1 MAKKKEAYV
10 PTVGEEIGNAVS
22 HGVMSLLSLAALP
35 FAAVW
40 AYAHD
45 SDGVLASVSVSVF
58 VISIFLMFLAST
70 LYHSMNPQSKHKD
83 VFHILD
89 HIFIYV
95 AIAGS
100 YTPFTLILLDGTW
113 KGPVI
118 CGVVWAAAL
127 LGVTLNA
134 VSVERFEKFSMLL
147 YIAMGWAVVFA
158 VGDVVRALPSAG
170 FWLLLLGGVSYTG
183 GIVFYA
189 WHKKGRVHYMHGVWH
204 LFVLLGSVLHYLCI
218 LLYVLPRAYA

>member
-1 MAKKKEAYV
+1 MPSATERAV
-10 PTVGEEIGNAVS
+10 CWPSGAPGRLWRWPLLWPIGGQCS
-22 HGVMSLLSLAALP
+22 SALYTG
-35 FAAVW
+35 FHW
-40 AYAHD
+40 W
-45 SDGVLASVSVSVF
+45 
-58 VISIFLMFLAST
+58 FLYTMST
-70 LYHSMNPQSKHKD
+70 LYHAFPFEGVKRLFR
-83 VFHILD
+83 VFD
-89 HIFIYV
+89 HSSIYLL
-95 AIAGS
+95 IAGS

>member
-1 MAKKKEAYV
+1 MLAIGGTGALV
-10 PTVGEEIGNAVS
+10 ALAAALANWRTVLICLVYG
-22 HGVMSLLSLAALP
+22 LSL
-35 FAAVW
+35 V
-40 AYAHD
+40 
-45 SDGVLASVSVSVF
+45 VLYT
-58 VISIFLMFLAST
+58 MST
-70 LYHSMNPQSKHKD
+70 LYHAFPFEGVKRLFR
-83 VFHILD
+83 VFD
-89 HIFIYV
+89 HSSIYLL
-95 AIAGS
+95 IAGS

-189 WHKKGRVHYMHGVWH
+189 WHKKGACALHARRMAPVRAAGQCSALSVYFAVCAAPGVCLTH
-204 LFVLLGSVLHYLCI
+204 NRCKAARKH
-218 LLYVLPRAYA
+218 

>member
-1 MAKKKEAYV
+1 MHQKQNPAGFYTKS
-10 PTVGEEIGNAVS
+10 EEIFTAVS
-22 HGVMSLLSLAALP
+22 HGAGSVLAIRAPGRLSALAAAGQLWDSAHLP
-35 FAAVW
+35 CIRAFTGKF
-40 AYAHD
+40 YT
-45 SDGVLASVSVSVF
+45 
-58 VISIFLMFLAST
+58 MST
-70 LYHSMNPQSKHKD
+70 LYHAFPFEGVKRLFR
-83 VFHILD
+83 VFD
-89 HIFIYV
+89 HSSIYLL
-95 AIAGS
+95 IAGS

-189 WHKKGRVHYMHGVWH
+189 WHKRGRVHYMHGVWH

>member
-1 MAKKKEAYV
+1 MHQKQNPAGFYTK
-10 PTVGEEIGNAVS
+10 GEEIFNAVS
-22 HGVMSLLSLAALP
+22 HGAGSVLAIGGTGALVALAAALANWRTVLICLVYGLSL
-35 FAAVW
+35 V
-40 AYAHD
+40 
-45 SDGVLASVSVSVF
+45 VLYT
-58 VISIFLMFLAST
+58 MST
-70 LYHSMNPQSKHKD
+70 LYHAFPFEGVKRLFR
-83 VFHILD
+83 VFD
-89 HIFIYV
+89 HSSIYLL
-95 AIAGS
+95 IAGS

-170 FWLLLLGGVSYTG
+170 FWLLLLGGVS
-183 GIVFYA
+183 
-189 WHKKGRVHYMHGVWH
+189 
-204 LFVLLGSVLHYLCI
+204 
-218 LLYVLPRAYA
+218 

>member
-1 MAKKKEAYV
+1 MHQKQNPAGFYTK
-10 PTVGEEIGNAVS
+10 GEEIFNAVS
-22 HGVMSLLSLAALP
+22 HGAGS
-35 FAAVW
+35 
-40 AYAHD
+40 
-45 SDGVLASVSVSVF
+45 VLASGGTGALVA
-58 VISIFLMFLAST
+58 LAAALANWRTVLICLVYGLSLVVLYTMST
-70 LYHSMNPQSKHKD
+70 LYHAFPFEGVKRLFR
-83 VFHILD
+83 VFD
-89 HIFIYV
+89 HSSIYLL
-95 AIAGS
+95 IAGS

>member
-1 MAKKKEAYV
+1 MHQKQNPAGFYTK
-10 PTVGEEIGNAVS
+10 GEEIFNAVS
-22 HGVMSLLSLAALP
+22 HGAGSVLAIGGTGALVALAAALANWRTVLICLVYGLSL
-35 FAAVW
+35 V
-40 AYAHD
+40 
-45 SDGVLASVSVSVF
+45 
-58 VISIFLMFLAST
+58 
-70 LYHSMNPQSKHKD
+70 
-83 VFHILD
+83 
-89 HIFIYV
+89 
-95 AIAGS
+95 
-100 YTPFTLILLDGTW
+100 
-113 KGPVI
+113 
-118 CGVVWAAAL
+118 VVWAAAL

>member
-1 MAKKKEAYV
+1 MRSATERAV
-10 PTVGEEIGNAVS
+10 CWPSGAPGRLWRWPLLWPIGGQCSSALYTGLFDHS
-22 HGVMSLLSLAALP
+22 SIYLL
-35 FAAVW
+35 
-40 AYAHD
+40 
-45 SDGVLASVSVSVF
+45 
-58 VISIFLMFLAST
+58 
-70 LYHSMNPQSKHKD
+70 
-83 VFHILD
+83 
-89 HIFIYV
+89 
-95 AIAGS
+95 IAGS